1 MLSFTKM
8 HGTGNDFVLLDARD
22 LPAHD
27 WSALAQAMCDRH
39 YGVGA
44 DGLILIL
51 PGERAPF
58 RMRIFNPDGS
68 EAEMCGNGIR
78 CFARYLVEHG
88 LAGAGSLNVETLAG
102 TKRLDIEAEGR
113 MFRSVAVGMGEPRLR
128 PAEIPVLLSGE
139 RVIEHPVTVDGL
151 SLRITAVSMGNPH
164 AVSFVDDAAQ
174 FPLERIGPLMEHHPL
189 FPARVN
195 FEVATIRS
203 PREVA
208 MRVWERGAGLTLACG
223 TGACA
228 TVVAGRL
235 LGRLEPEVAVH
246 LPGGTLTIRWDGAG
260 EVLLRGPAETVF
272 EGTWLRYSL

>member
-8 HGTGNDFVLLDARD
+8 HGTGNDFVLLDARA
-22 LPAHD
+22 LPEHD
-27 WSALAQAMCDRH
+27 WPALARAMCDRH
-39 YGVGA
+39 FGVGA
-44 DGLILIL
+44 DGMILIL
-51 PGERAPF
+51 HGERAPF

-88 LAGAGSLNVETLAG
+88 LAGAGTVQVETLAG
-102 TKRLDIEAEGR
+102 LKRLDIDTDGR
-113 MFRSVAVGMGEPRLR
+113 TFRSVAVGMGAPRLR
-128 PAEIPVLLSGE
+128 PEEIPVLLPGD
-139 RVIEHPVTVDGL
+139 RILEHPLTIDGWD
-151 SLRITAVSMGNPH
+151 LRITAVSMGNPH
-164 AVSFVDDAAQ
+164 AVAFVDDVTQ
-174 FPLERIGPLMEHHPL
+174 FPLEWIGPQVEHHPL

-203 PREVA
+203 PRQVA

-235 LGRLEPEVAVH
+235 LGRLEPEVEVH
-246 LPGGTLTIRWDGAG
+246 VPGGVLTIRWDGEG
-260 EVLLRGPAETVF
+260 EVVLRGPAETVF
-272 EGTWLRYSL
+272 EGTWLR